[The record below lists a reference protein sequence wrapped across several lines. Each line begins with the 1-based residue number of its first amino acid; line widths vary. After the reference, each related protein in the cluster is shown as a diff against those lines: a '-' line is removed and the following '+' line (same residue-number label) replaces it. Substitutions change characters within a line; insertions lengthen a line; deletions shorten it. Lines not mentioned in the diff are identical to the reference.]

1 MGDTDCDPGPL
12 GSPSA
17 LCQNPGPDFL
27 TRMDPGRDEEQ
38 EKPRRIAFGKALA
51 VAARGGAGVRSPRLS
66 DLWETMRHSSP
77 TEAGPTRLKLA
88 ITAVE
93 LQLYTVVCSLP
104 PPKKKMRTIAETVN
118 LAKTSMPRIPPTPP
132 SHTHRP
138 RDRVPVRASQV
149 YGPPPAAASG
159 RRLWREEQEERV
171 RLGGGRGEIQ
181 SNAFESSWGCPVFF

>member
-1 MGDTDCDPGPL
+1 MGDTDCDPGSL

-17 LCQNPGPDFL
+17 LCKNPGPDFL

-38 EKPRRIAFGKALA
+38 EKPRRIAFGKASA

-104 PPKKKMRTIAETVN
+104 PPPKKKC
-118 LAKTSMPRIPPTPP
+118 
-132 SHTHRP
+132 
-138 RDRVPVRASQV
+138 VP
-149 YGPPPAAASG
+149 
-159 RRLWREEQEERV
+159 
-171 RLGGGRGEIQ
+171 
-181 SNAFESSWGCPVFF
+181 